1 MPGLTVVGL
10 GPGDPGLITREAWQ
24 ILEEAGEVYL
34 RTGHHPV
41 AKELAAH
48 GVAVT
53 TFDDLYQ
60 ASPTFAEVYGRIVA
74 KLIDEARRPQGVVYA
89 VPGDPSVGESTVTEL
104 RRRAAAEDLAY
115 RQVAGVSFVEPTLAL
130 LGRDVLDG
138 LFVGDAIAL
147 GARHVPPSPPDQ
159 PALWGQL
166 HSRLL
171 ASDVKLTLLSHYPP
185 DHAVAVVR
193 AAGSPRASL
202 NWIPL
207 AELDHGEEPDAT
219 TALFVPPLAGPS
231 SLEGF
236 QDVVARLR
244 APDGCPWD
252 REQTHQS
259 LRRHLLE
266 EAYEVL
272 AALDGDDTL
281 ALREELGDLL
291 LQVVLQAQIAAEGD
305 EFRLADVL
313 GDIHA
318 KIVRRHPHVFGDVEV
333 AGVDDVLH
341 RWEELKES
349 EREGVPGSGELKGIS
364 GDLPALAQAHEMQD
378 RAARIGFDW
387 PAWQGVMEKLS
398 EEIGE
403 LRSASESP
411 ERERELGDLLFSLV
425 NAARWLNVDPESALR
440 GANARFRSRFE
451 AMSRAARLAGRRLK
465 EMSLE
470 ELDDL
475 WNQAKVQE
483 NEGGETQ

>member
-1 MPGLTVVGL
+1 MPGLTVIGL
-10 GPGDPGLITREAWQ
+10 GPGDPGAITREAWQ
-24 ILEEAGEVYL
+24 ILAEAGVVYL

-41 AKELAAH
+41 AEELAAL
-48 GVAVT
+48 GVGVT

-60 ASPTFAEVYGRIVA
+60 ASPTFAEVYGQIVA
-74 KLIDEARRPQGVVYA
+74 KLIEQAHRPQGVVYA

-104 RRRAAAEDLAY
+104 RRRAAEEDLPY
-115 RQVAGVSFVEPTLAL
+115 RQVAGISFVEPTLAL
-130 LGRDVLDG
+130 LGRDALDG

-159 PALWGQL
+159 AALWGQL

-171 ASDVKLTLLSHYPP
+171 ASDVKLTLLSLYPP
-185 DHAVAVVR
+185 DHAVALVR

-202 NWIPL
+202 RWIPL

-219 TALFVPPLAGPS
+219 TALYVPPLTRPA
-231 SLEGF
+231 SLEAF

-272 AALDGDDTL
+272 AALDGDD
-281 ALREELGDLL
+281 AADLREELGDLL
-291 LQVVLQAQIAAEGD
+291 LQVVLQAQIAVEGD
-305 EFRLADVL
+305 EFRLSDVL
-313 GDIHA
+313 GDIQA
-318 KIVRRHPHVFGDVEV
+318 KIVRRHPHVFGDAKVS
-333 AGVDDVLH
+333 GVDDVLH

-387 PAWQGVMEKLS
+387 PEWGGVLDKLA
-398 EEIGE
+398 EEIAE
-403 LRSASESP
+403 LRSTSEGP
-411 ERERELGDLLFSLV
+411 DREGELGDLLFSIV
-425 NAARWLNVDPESALR
+425 NVARWLNVDPESALR
-440 GANARFRSRFE
+440 VANARFRRRFE

-470 ELDDL
+470 ELDAL
-475 WNQAKVQE
+475 WDRAKAQE
-483 NEGGETQ
+483 NEEGETP